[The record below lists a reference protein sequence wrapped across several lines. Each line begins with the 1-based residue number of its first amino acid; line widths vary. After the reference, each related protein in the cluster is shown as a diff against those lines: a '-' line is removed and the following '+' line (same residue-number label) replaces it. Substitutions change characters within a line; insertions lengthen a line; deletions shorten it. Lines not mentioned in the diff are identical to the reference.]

1 MRLWR
6 QTEYENQERGEGG
19 WKPNL
24 WRCSRWGGS
33 VWSHIA
39 SDGTGGGGGEGWWM
53 KAELVAMQSMG
64 WFSSESYSV
73 RHQFLRWRL
82 CHGSAVARL
91 MEIRPVM
98 RAPLSARLLQ
108 RRSNLI
114 NDCNIHFIWWARL
127 AGAGTRSRS
136 CSWGMTALAC
146 GATVSYRSL
155 YRRYRASVR
164 QSRPILVDWCRFTAA
179 SDGRRARHR
188 WPAPPFTSS
197 LSFI

>member
-1 MRLWR
+1 MLLAVGTSDDAHIFYLLRLLGNAAVEADGIW
-6 QTEYENQERGEGG
+6 EPGERGRG
-19 WKPNL
+19 
-24 WRCSRWGGS
+24 
-33 VWSHIA
+33 
-39 SDGTGGGGGEGWWM
+39 M

-64 WFSSESYSV
+64 WFSLESYSV